1 MLFMYC
7 VIILIFYLY
16 GNTNHVLNVI
26 QIFFFTVTNV
36 TSLLSMTQHLVIWKN
51 FANNWNPSPGMYT
64 NPELKFKLILWN
76 HEIDIN
82 KSITRTDYI
91 SLLICVLK
99 EVLSSMISC
108 NVNMSGFCICNTCVH
123 DNSSAQAR
131 MRQKSR
137 RRCSTDSQEN
147 EKATKKI
154 KKVKTY
160 WVCL

>member
-1 MLFMYC
+1 MCCLFIVLSYWFFTC
-7 VIILIFYLY
+7 TV
-16 GNTNHVLNVI
+16 TSHVLNVI

-36 TSLLSMTQHLVIWKN
+36 TSLLLMTQHLVIWKN

-82 KSITRTDYI
+82 KSITRTDHI

>member
-1 MLFMYC
+1 MCCLFIVLSYWFFTC
-7 VIILIFYLY
+7 TV
-16 GNTNHVLNVI
+16 TSHVLNVI
-26 QIFFFTVTNV
+26 QIFFLQLQMWRVCYQWHSTWSSGK
-36 TSLLSMTQHLVIWKN
+36 TSPTTEIHLQVCTCTLIR
-51 FANNWNPSPGMYT
+51 
-64 NPELKFKLILWN
+64 KFKLILWN

-82 KSITRTDYI
+82 KSITRTDHI
-91 SLLICVLK
+91 SFLICVLK

>member
-1 MLFMYC
+1 MCCLFIVLSYWFFTC
-7 VIILIFYLY
+7 TVTSY
-16 GNTNHVLNVI
+16 VLNVI

-51 FANNWNPSPGMYT
+51 FANNWNPSPGIYT

-82 KSITRTDYI
+82 KSITRTDHI

-108 NVNMSGFCICNTCVH
+108 NVNMSGFCICNTY
-123 DNSSAQAR
+123 SSAQAR

>member
-1 MLFMYC
+1 MCCLFIVLSYWFFTC
-7 VIILIFYLY
+7 TV
-16 GNTNHVLNVI
+16 TSHVLNVI
-26 QIFFFTVTNV
+26 QIFFLQLQMWRVCYQWHSTWSSGK
-36 TSLLSMTQHLVIWKN
+36 TSPTTEIHLQVCTLIWSWNLSIFLYWFLVRLTWVVVV
-51 FANNWNPSPGMYT
+51 
-64 NPELKFKLILWN
+64 
-76 HEIDIN
+76 
-82 KSITRTDYI
+82 
-91 SLLICVLK
+91 CV
-99 EVLSSMISC
+99 I
-108 NVNMSGFCICNTCVH
+108 H